1 MLLAVD
7 YEALEVTLAAPCQ
20 FNAVRVVA
28 LAGCKRNK
36 IAYACRHN

>member
-7 YEALEVTLAAPCQ
+7 YEALKVALATPCQ

-36 IAYACRHN
+36 IAYAYRHD